1 MSPIFEPREDI
12 GVTPVMR
19 SIIDDDSGGGGSCH
33 FLSHLRG
40 EKKIDKLIKNQFVKV
55 HSTRSLELEQVF
67 QTSFDQ
73 SSKSVNY
80 CLGSL
85 AHTLRGH
92 GTKSEEEEEES
103 KKIIHLEEEEGSRP
117 QERKCESSLSLL
129 LPPPPL
135 PISRWH
141 RKKT

>member
-103 KKIIHLEEEEGSRP
+103 KKNHSFGGRRGFAP
-117 QERKCESSLSLL
+117 PRKEM
-129 LPPPPL
+129 
-135 PISRWH
+135 
-141 RKKT
+141 